1 MFGGE
6 ESKAS
11 MLVIGA
17 HERPIRASVS
27 KAIGGNPFNLHA
39 SCPLVEQVAGFALSQ
54 ESLKTSHL
62 SAGELRRF
70 SRCLRIAGGH
80 TRADTDTQDNR
91 FVGPHSQAGF
101 CMQSSA

>member
-6 ESKAS
+6 ESKANI
-11 MLVIGA
+11 LVIGA

-62 SAGELRRF
+62 SAG
-70 SRCLRIAGGH
+70 
-80 TRADTDTQDNR
+80 
-91 FVGPHSQAGF
+91 
-101 CMQSSA
+101 